1 MSADKDE
8 EPYEVGYGKPPKE
21 HRFKKG
27 VSGNEGGKKKGTK
40 SLKTD
45 WEEELKS
52 LVEITEK
59 GKKRKIS
66 KQLALIKGSIAQAIK
81 GNQKATV
88 TVLKLVADVLG
99 FDPQTVET
107 KGLPKEDQEII
118 DLYHSQNGYVASV
131 DTESTASDDNEI
143 DPLDFRRDT

>member
-45 WEEELKS
+45 LEEELKS

-59 GKKRKIS
+59 GKR
-66 KQLALIKGSIAQAIK
+66 
-81 GNQKATV
+81 
-88 TVLKLVADVLG
+88 
-99 FDPQTVET
+99 E
-107 KGLPKEDQEII
+107 
-118 DLYHSQNGYVASV
+118 
-131 DTESTASDDNEI
+131 
-143 DPLDFRRDT
+143 